1 MAYYTDTVNS
11 FAALKTAIEAHL
23 VANGYS
29 ITSDVISKN
38 SCFYKLTASTSELV
52 LTAGVG
58 QSGSTLTTPAPG
70 GAKVWNCLSDPFVFP
85 ITYECFINSSP
96 DEVAIVLALGGGRYQ
111 QLFFG
116 KSDMLGLTGPGT
128 WITGSAGTS
137 EVNGTGLTIAYQS
150 SGGINATG
158 NSIGA
163 KGPFCEQY
171 FSGGSPRKSS
181 YILVGPATWIP
192 TNAIGGTGPVDGDVS
207 FVVGTGEMYP
217 RTPNAFNQG
226 TVLFPIYVNY
236 FVSGNRSQIVVEP
249 RTLRRC
255 KINNYLPG
263 DVVSFAGEDWKLYPL
278 YRKDMTAPDAA
289 SGVLNTGAHGYA
301 VRYAP

>member
-1 MAYYTDTVNS
+1 MAYYTNTVNS

-38 SCFYKLTASTSELV
+38 SCFYKLAASTTELV

-70 GAKVWNCLSDPFVFP
+70 GAKVWNCTSDPFVFP
-85 ITYECFINSSP
+85 ITYECFVNSSP
-96 DEVAIVLALGGGRYQ
+96 DEVAIVLTLGGGRYQ
-111 QLFFG
+111 QLCFG
-116 KSDMLGLTGPGT
+116 KSDVLGLTGPGT
-128 WITGSAGTS
+128 WITGSAGTG
-137 EVNGTGLTIAYQS
+137 ETNGAGRVLS
-150 SGGINATG
+150 FLDNGGINGVG
-158 NSIGA
+158 NSLGG
-163 KGPFCEQY
+163 KGPFSDRY
-171 FSGGSPRKSS
+171 NSGGSPRKSS
-181 YILVGPATWIP
+181 FVLVGATTWSP
-192 TNAIGGTGPVDGDVS
+192 TSAIGSQTNTDGDVA

-236 FVSGNRSQIVVEP
+236 FIAGFRSQLVVEP

-278 YRKDMTAPDAA
+278 YRKDMSAPNV
-289 SGVLNTGAHGYA
+289 GNNVLHTGAHGYA